1 MISDKPKAK
10 SSSPLDIL
18 KKAEGT
24 RFKDE
29 DGNFDEFKLLPPLSQ
44 DEFRQLED
52 GIPCPLPSEIRE
64 LLEYCRGF
72 DGVLESIDFSGLMPE
87 FGMEEVFPH
96 AVPIAHD
103 GFGNYWVVDLTAEST
118 TWGPIFFVCHDAP
131 VIVFQTDSL
140 AHFID
145 EVIKLGN
152 SPWRSEINEVH
163 ENYHDKIWRE
173 NPGLMTVEQ
182 AMQSADADLKA
193 FARSLDE
200 SWWMIDLREPKVGD
214 GFSWG
219 RYGPNTVIKRYE
231 EKRIFAIQKKT
242 SLLQRLFKR

>member
-24 RFKDE
+24 RFVDE
-29 DGNFDEFKLLPPLSQ
+29 DGNIDALKLLPPLSP
-44 DEFRQLED
+44 EELSELKAA
-52 GIPCPLPSEIRE
+52 IPCPLPSEARE

-72 DGVLESIDFSGLMPE
+72 DGVLESIDFSGLLPG
-87 FGMEEVFPH
+87 FGMEEIFPH

-140 AHFID
+140 AHFIN
-145 EVIKLGN
+145 EIIKLGS

-163 ENYHDKIWRE
+163 ENHHDRIWRE
-173 NPGLMTVEQ
+173 NPGLLTFDQ
-182 AMQSADADLKA
+182 GMQSADSDLKA
-193 FARSLDE
+193 FARSLDD
-200 SWWMIDLREPKVGD
+200 SWWLIDLRDAKVGD

-219 RYGPNTVIKRYE
+219 RYGPATVNKRFG
-231 EKRIFAIQKKT
+231 EKRIFAYQKKK
-242 SLLQRLFKR
+242 SILQRIFNR

>member
-1 MISDKPKAK
+1 MT
-10 SSSPLDIL
+10 PLNIV

-24 RFKDE
+24 RFEDE
-29 DGNFDEFKLLPPLSQ
+29 DGNIDAIKLLPPLSP
-44 DEFRQLED
+44 EELRELE
-52 GIPCPLPSEIRE
+52 GAIPCPLPDEARE

-72 DGVLESIDFSGLMPE
+72 DGVLESIDFSGLLTG

-103 GFGNYWVVDLTAEST
+103 GFGNYWVVDLTAQSSI
-118 TWGPIFFVCHDAP
+118 WGPIFFVCHDAP

-152 SPWRSEINEVH
+152 SPWKSEINEVH
-163 ENYHDKIWRE
+163 EIHHDNIWRQ
-173 NPGLMTVEQ
+173 NPGLLTVEQ
-182 AMQSADADLKA
+182 AMLSADSDLRA
-193 FARSLDE
+193 FARSLDDF
-200 SWWMIDLREPKVGD
+200 WFMIDLREAKVGD

-219 RYGPNTVIKRYE
+219 RYGPNTVIRRYG
-231 EKRIFAIQKKT
+231 EKRIFAIQKKK
-242 SLLQRLFKR
+242 SILQRIFKR